1 MVNGST
7 MNSCELTSHYLTFQN
22 STASES
28 WNGATE
34 TQLDIIN
41 STCTGITNGNFYD
54 DTVINLE
61 NATLWQSSWDEAPLG
76 TFTRTLTGAEWPTLF
91 Q

>member
-1 MVNGST
+1 
-7 MNSCELTSHYLTFQN
+7 MNTSKLNSYYLTFQN

-28 WNGATE
+28 WNGVTQ

-41 STCTGITNGNFYD
+41 STCTGITNGNFND